1 MRYLKVVNTVLC
13 LLVVFN
19 HNIEIDTKL
28 QKVLLKIC
36 RKHVENISGF
46 FLKIVNT
53 FLLKQCR
60 CNLLKKHVFGADR
73 R

>member
-36 RKHVENISGF
+36 RKHFRFFFENSKYIS
-46 FLKIVNT
+46 T
-53 FLLKQCR
+53 
-60 CNLLKKHVFGADR
+60 
-73 R
+73 